1 MNDRQRLEA
10 IVDVVRSYLPPDGIS
25 REEAMS
31 QIIGLVDPLPAQ
43 PEQAPVAYFWRDTKL
58 CYWIGHGSPKIDFQD
73 LANLDVKPLYT
84 APPSK
89 RWVSLND
96 DEIIDEYCKQADGT
110 EWAIGGLKDAMPF
123 ARAIEAALKG
133 KNNGN

>member
-31 QIIGLVDPLPAQ
+31 QIIALVDPLPAQ
-43 PEQAPVAYFWRDTKL
+43 PEQPEIKQGWDVDTAQQACPYTSEELRGAFYEGFIKGRDS
-58 CYWIGHGSPKIDFQD
+58 IH
-73 LANLDVKPLYT
+73 T

-89 RWVSLND
+89 PWVTLTDEQIENFYWPYKPSVKEYVRFIESKIKELN
-96 DEIIDEYCKQADGT
+96 YG
-110 EWAIGGLKDAMPF
+110 
-123 ARAIEAALKG
+123 
-133 KNNGN
+133 

>member
-10 IVDVVRSYLPPDGIS
+10 IVDVVRRYLPPDGIS

-43 PEQAPVAYFWRDTKL
+43 PEQEPELVAV
-58 CYWIGHGSPKIDFQD
+58 IGNWGRVERVDGVYPQIGDRMYS
-73 LANLDVKPLYT
+73 

-89 RWVSLND
+89 LWVSLT
-96 DEIIDEYCKQADGT
+96 DEEMQQTCYQTFSLDPYII
-110 EWAIGGLKDAMPF
+110 
-123 ARAIEAALKG
+123 ARAIEAKLKE
-133 KNNGN
+133 KNT

>member
-43 PEQAPVAYFWRDTKL
+43 PEQEPVARFNWNKAKFEWLTEYSYDK
-58 CYWIGHGSPKIDFQD
+58 HHM
-73 LANLDVKPLYT
+73 KPLYL

-89 RWVSLND
+89 PWVSLTDEELETVVDTIQYGMDCIIYWD
-96 DEIIDEYCKQADGT
+96 DLQTLI
-110 EWAIGGLKDAMPF
+110 
-123 ARAIEAALKG
+123 RNIEAALKE
-133 KNNGN
+133 KNT